1 MTPFIGP
8 WAFAFFFNH
17 KSVRRRFQQGP
28 SLWLWK
34 FHGPLFPALEA
45 KQSAGRYLCR
55 NVEDVFLLFLLKG
68 DDCSCSKEPR
78 RVGLLCW
85 KFLAVCCAVKMLS
98 KTIKLM
104 VGHTA
109 AAVLGTMYIWRW
121 IFQTRFT
128 TRFLRKIP
136 STSIEF
142 QIIQNCVSLI
152 DHHNWSNYATIS
164 VCVHI

>member
-1 MTPFIGP
+1 MK
-8 WAFAFFFNH
+8 AFNKGKAALKVRAFSLIMRIFP
-17 KSVRRRFQQGP
+17 GP
-28 SLWLWK
+28 S
-34 FHGPLFPALEA
+34 FPALEA
-45 KQSAGRYLCR
+45 KQSALRYLCR

-109 AAVLGTMYIWRW
+109 ATALLGSVYMSLYILDM
-121 IFQTRFT
+121 IH
-128 TRFLRKIP
+128 
-136 STSIEF
+136 
-142 QIIQNCVSLI
+142 NSLAQK
-152 DHHNWSNYATIS
+152 D
-164 VCVHI
+164 